1 MQKKKTQRK
10 QSYDADTSIYD
21 LIINSRDKSVMQSE
35 AIACSQQ
42 SDSDFLWIRRQ
53 PSSPETTLLLEI
65 KLLLKYKLEREDKTT
80 TQNKNA
86 HISLG
91 VSNDNVFGWAIPLR
105 TMSH

>member
-1 MQKKKTQRK
+1 
-10 QSYDADTSIYD
+10 
-21 LIINSRDKSVMQSE
+21 MQSE

-42 SDSDFLWIRRQ
+42 SDSDFLWIIRHS
-53 PSSPETTLLLEI
+53 SSPETTLLLEI

-80 TQNKNA
+80 TQNKNV
-86 HISLG
+86 HIRLG